1 MTSCFLN
8 TRSKLKLITEPENKI
23 LIKRSNQYYRYL
35 RGYFS
40 WWFKPF
46 LRFIKQIEDYKNTSI
61 GETYEDVKGNKNT
74 IRTEY
79 RFEGKKYLLINSNTF
94 STALGFATVFKD
106 YNIGEI
112 IGEPT
117 KSEVNEFGDIYPFD
131 LPNSRLWVWCSAK
144 RYIRPSGDMTEGG
157 LQPDIFV
164 KDDNDEILK
173 YTINLI
179 GNQK

>member
-1 MTSCFLN
+1 M
-8 TRSKLKLITEPENKI
+8 
-23 LIKRSNQYYRYL
+23 
-35 RGYFS
+35 
-40 WWFKPF
+40 
-46 LRFIKQIEDYKNTSI
+46 
-61 GETYEDVKGNKNT
+61 
-74 IRTEY
+74 
-79 RFEGKKYLLINSNTF
+79 
-94 STALGFATVFKD
+94 GFATVFKD

-131 LPNSRLWVWCSAK
+131 LPNSGLWVWCSAK

-157 LQPDIFV
+157 LQPNIFV
-164 KDDNDEILK
+164 KDENDEILK